1 MPPILI
7 SILLLLFAAAFF
19 LLMVLR
25 VQLSDSRFITKK
37 RRNTRKYICLHPDW
51 RVKGMFEW
59 LVGPPNVQ
67 RVLANLP
74 AELEEL
80 DVGETDIVSFPA
92 PLPAGLKKLSARDC
106 RSLEVVDALPD
117 SIEVLDFWGCEKLA
131 QLPTSLP
138 TALKELWVVSTA
150 LTALPKLPAGLE
162 QLDARCSKQLADLHS
177 EWPEFR
183 PKHYL
188 HSGSLHWLNLCGTPA
203 AKTIAGNLP
212 EDVLQRIKE
221 KGAAGWRF
229 NTIAGDYQYAG
240 EPMPRPVFL

>member
-19 LLMVLR
+19 LLLVLR
-25 VQLSDSRFITKK
+25 AQLSDSRFITKK

-131 QLPTSLP
+131 QLPASLP

-229 NTIAGDYQYAG
+229 NTIACDYQYAG
-240 EPMPRPVFL
+240 EPMPQPVFI

>member
-1 MPPILI
+1 MPPIMMSL
-7 SILLLLFAAAFF
+7 LLLLFAAAFF

-25 VQLSDSRFITKK
+25 AQLSDSRFITKK

-74 AELEEL
+74 AQLEEL
-80 DVGETDIVSFPA
+80 DVGGTDIVSFPA

-106 RSLEVVDALPD
+106 RSLQVVDALPD
-117 SIEVLDFWGCEKLA
+117 SIEVLDFWGCEKLT
-131 QLPTSLP
+131 QLPATLP
-138 TALKELWVVSTA
+138 VSLKELWVVSTA

-177 EWPEFR
+177 DWPAFR
-183 PKHYL
+183 PKPYEHT
-188 HSGSLHWLNLCGTPA
+188 GSLHWLNLCGTA
-203 AKTIAGNLP
+203 AAANITGNLP
-212 EDVLQRIKE
+212 EAVLRQIKE

-229 NTIAGDYQYAG
+229 NSIACDYQYAG
-240 EPMPRPVFL
+240 EPMPTPVFI

>member
-19 LLMVLR
+19 LLIVLR
-25 VQLSDSRFITKK
+25 VQLSDSPFITKK

-67 RVLANLP
+67 RVLAHLP

-80 DVGETDIVSFPA
+80 DVGGTDIVSFPA

-106 RSLEVVDALPD
+106 RSLQVVDALPD

-131 QLPTSLP
+131 QLPASLP
-138 TALKELWVVSTA
+138 AALKELWVVSTS

-162 QLDARCSKQLADLHS
+162 QLDARCSKQLAQLHT

-183 PKHYL
+183 PKPYERM
-188 HSGSLHWLNLCGTPA
+188 GSLHWLNLCGTA
-203 AKTIAGNLP
+203 AAANITGNLP
-212 EDVLQRIKE
+212 EAVLRQIRE

-229 NTIAGDYQYAG
+229 NTLAGDYQYAG
-240 EPMPRPVFL
+240 EPMPQPVFI